1 MAKPKT
7 TQTPPASPVSRTGA
21 GPDAKTSGKGS
32 RLVRY
37 PTASNALR
45 ALLKDTNAQAV
56 TITVKSRPSRVISLG
71 DKPSPSERSKP
82 SLEAF
87 RLVKALGLDM
97 DRIPAKPRPSDRPL
111 PRIAPATI
119 LEGAD
124 LGDMVRIRRQMLKLS
139 QKDLA
144 EQAGV
149 GRRFVGE
156 LEAGKPT
163 AELGKALAACRAL
176 GLTLTVQVS
185 DDG

>member
-1 MAKPKT
+1 MPRSKSAQP
-7 TQTPPASPVSRTGA
+7 PPAAPVSRTGA
-21 GPDAKTSGKGS
+21 GPDVKPGGKGS

-37 PTASNALR
+37 PNVSNALR
-45 ALLKDTNAQAV
+45 ALLNDTDAQAV
-56 TITVKSRPSRVISLG
+56 TLTLKSKPGGFISLG
-71 DKPSPSERSKP
+71 EKPSPSERSKP

-97 DRIPAKPRPSDRPL
+97 DRLPARPRPSDRSL
-111 PRIAPATI
+111 PRIAPANI

-139 QKDLA
+139 QKELA

-163 AELGKALAACRAL
+163 AELGKTLAACRAL

-185 DDG
+185 DGG